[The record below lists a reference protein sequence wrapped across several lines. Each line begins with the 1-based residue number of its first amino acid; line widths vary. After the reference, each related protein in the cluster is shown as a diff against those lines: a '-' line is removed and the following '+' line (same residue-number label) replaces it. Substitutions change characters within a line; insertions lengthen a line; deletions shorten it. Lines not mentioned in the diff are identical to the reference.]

1 MSTRSHTYVTRGP
14 VIMGALQP
22 RIEEED
28 GPNDA
33 QISQALTLCRSAG
46 SAFLRAAMA
55 VGGEWSVDALRGLG
69 LREAEGVL
77 WVLGVD
83 PDDAPAEV
91 LGALADEFVSAY
103 LAC

>member
-1 MSTRSHTYVTRGP
+1 
-14 VIMGALQP
+14 
-22 RIEEED
+22 
-28 GPNDA
+28 
-33 QISQALTLCRSAG
+33 
-46 SAFLRAAMA
+46 MA

-69 LREAEGVL
+69 LREAEGAL
-77 WVLGVD
+77 RVLGVA